1 MTGAQRD
8 PVSVAFDAAARRLLE
23 RAYAS
28 RGEWVQAWLPDPDL
42 RQRTRFLERGIN
54 VDEPDPLPSGGGLN
68 ARTRWARGF
77 VRSLFYQAK
86 WHAPARKGSP
96 MRAQRRTAPSTAA
109 LRVQVGRHLP
119 GNPGGGLPP
128 RRRVRVM
135 VAGGGQAAE
144 RAAAR
149 LPGRDRWVTAGHAA
163 GPRWADP
170 AGRDW

>member
-8 PVSVAFDAAARRLLE
+8 PVSVAFDASARRLLQ

-28 RGEWVQAWLPDPDL
+28 RGEWAQAWLPDPGL
-42 RQRTRFLERGIN
+42 RDRTRFLELGIN
-54 VDEPDPLPSGGGLN
+54 VDDPDPLPSGRGLD

-77 VRSLFYQAK
+77 VRALYYQAK
-86 WHAPARKGSP
+86 WHAPARAGSP
-96 MRAQRRTAPSTAA
+96 MRAERRTAPSTAA
-109 LRVQVGRHLP
+109 IRVQVGRHVP

-135 VAGGGQAAE
+135 IAAGGQAAE

-149 LPGRDRWVTAGHAA
+149 LPARDRWATAEGTA

-170 AGRDW
+170 AARDW